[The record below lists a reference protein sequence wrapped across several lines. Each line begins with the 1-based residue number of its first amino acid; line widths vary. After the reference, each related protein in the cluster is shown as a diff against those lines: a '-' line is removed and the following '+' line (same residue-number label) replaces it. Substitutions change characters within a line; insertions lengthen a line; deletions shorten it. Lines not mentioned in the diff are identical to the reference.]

1 MISLL
6 RGKIAEKSLGKIV
19 IDIQGV
25 GYGVT
30 VPLSTYYRL
39 PERGNETELKIYT
52 HMKEDGIELF
62 GFLTADERKIFT
74 SLLGV
79 AGVGPRVAT
88 NILSSI
94 SPGELVSAISS
105 GDLVKKKIPGIGPK
119 LALRLITEL
128 KDKVS
133 EIQPAGDDLE
143 KMEILEDIISAL
155 ITLGYKRNEIDQ
167 RISQLQEVT
176 SKEKDIEKALKE
188 SLKIMSMLSI

>member
-19 IDIQGV
+19 IDIHGV

-39 PERGNETELKIYT
+39 PERGSEAELRIYT

-62 GFLTADERKIFT
+62 GFLTEDERRIFT
-74 SLLGV
+74 LLLGV
-79 AGVGPRVAT
+79 AGVGPRLAT

-94 SPGELVSAISS
+94 SPRELASAISS
-105 GDLVKKKIPGIGPK
+105 GDLAKKKIPGIGPK
-119 LALRLITEL
+119 LASRLITEL

-133 EIQPAGDDLE
+133 DIEPAEDVG
-143 KMEILEDIISAL
+143 KRAEILEDVISAL
-155 ITLGYKRNEIDQ
+155 INLGYKKNEIDE
-167 RISQLQEVT
+167 RISQIEEVT
-176 SKEKDIEKALKE
+176 AKERDMEKALRE
-188 SLKIMSMLSI
+188 SLKMMRRV

>member
-19 IDIQGV
+19 IDIHGV

-39 PERGNETELKIYT
+39 PERGSETELKIYT
-52 HMKEDGIELF
+52 HMKGDGIELF
-62 GFLTADERKIFT
+62 GFLTEDERRIFT

-119 LALRLITEL
+119 LASRLITEL

-133 EIQPAGDDLE
+133 MIQPAGDDRE

-155 ITLGYKRNEIDQ
+155 INLGYKRNEIDE

-188 SLKIMSMLSI
+188 SLKIMRRV